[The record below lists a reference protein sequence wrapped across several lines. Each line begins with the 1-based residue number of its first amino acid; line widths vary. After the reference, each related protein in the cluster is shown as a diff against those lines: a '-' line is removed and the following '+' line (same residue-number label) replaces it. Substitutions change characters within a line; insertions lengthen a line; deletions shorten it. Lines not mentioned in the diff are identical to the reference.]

1 MIEVKNLTKK
11 YGNFKAVK
19 NASFT
24 INDGEVVGF
33 LGPNGAGKSTTMN
46 IITGYLSATEGTV
59 SVNGYDIFEQPED
72 AKRHIGYL
80 PEQPPLFTGMTVDE
94 YLNFVYDLKKTKL
107 PRNPHLAEIR
117 KLVKIEDVKNRLIRN
132 LSKGYRQ
139 RVGIAQALIG
149 NPDVLILDE
158 PTVGLDPSQIIEIR
172 ELIHKLGKNH
182 TVILSSHILS
192 EIQAVCKRI
201 IIINQGIIIADD
213 TPENLSARLS
223 DSFVVRLSV
232 IGPAREVLEKL
243 SAIPEIGKIT
253 VTGTAG
259 EATDFKIEPER
270 NGDICPDISKEML
283 AGGWA
288 ITQLYSDTLS
298 LEDIFLKMI
307 NEPPESLL
315 KAFDKGD
322 RKAKAA
328 AADDDAADG
337 TQSDTGQR
345 RRQKRRR
352 KGGRQIM
359 NAIFKREFKA
369 YFTSP
374 IGFAVLAIFYV
385 ISGLLFAVFF
395 EAGQPDISG
404 IFSPGLFLCSL
415 IIIPILTMRLFS
427 EERHQKADQLV
438 MTAPVKITS
447 VVLGKFFAAF
457 AVYAIAVSI
466 TLVYQIIITFYI
478 ATDWMV
484 FLGNFIGTLV
494 FGAALIAMGMFL
506 STLTEVQVVVA
517 VATYALEL
525 GLVLI
530 PSFIVSFL
538 SSSENAFTK
547 VIVKLFEGMSIL
559 DRFSNFTKGTLNY
572 SDIFFFLSLAA
583 LFLFFCITAID
594 RRRYA

>member
-1 MIEVKNLTKK
+1 
-11 YGNFKAVK
+11 
-19 NASFT
+19 
-24 INDGEVVGF
+24 
-33 LGPNGAGKSTTMN
+33 
-46 IITGYLSATEGTV
+46 
-59 SVNGYDIFEQPED
+59 
-72 AKRHIGYL
+72 
-80 PEQPPLFTGMTVDE
+80 
-94 YLNFVYDLKKTKL
+94 
-107 PRNPHLAEIR
+107 
-117 KLVKIEDVKNRLIRN
+117 
-132 LSKGYRQ
+132 
-139 RVGIAQALIG
+139 
-149 NPDVLILDE
+149 
-158 PTVGLDPSQIIEIR
+158 
-172 ELIHKLGKNH
+172 
-182 TVILSSHILS
+182 
-192 EIQAVCKRI
+192 
-201 IIINQGIIIADD
+201 
-213 TPENLSARLS
+213 
-223 DSFVVRLSV
+223 
-232 IGPAREVLEKL
+232 
-243 SAIPEIGKIT
+243 
-253 VTGTAG
+253 
-259 EATDFKIEPER
+259 
-270 NGDICPDISKEML
+270 
-283 AGGWA
+283 
-288 ITQLYSDTLS
+288 
-298 LEDIFLKMI
+298 
-307 NEPPESLL
+307 
-315 KAFDKGD
+315 
-322 RKAKAA
+322 
-328 AADDDAADG
+328 
-337 TQSDTGQR
+337 
-345 RRQKRRR
+345 
-352 KGGRQIM
+352 M

-385 ISGLLFAVFF
+385 ISGLLFSVFF

>member
-1 MIEVKNLTKK
+1 
-11 YGNFKAVK
+11 
-19 NASFT
+19 
-24 INDGEVVGF
+24 
-33 LGPNGAGKSTTMN
+33 
-46 IITGYLSATEGTV
+46 
-59 SVNGYDIFEQPED
+59 
-72 AKRHIGYL
+72 
-80 PEQPPLFTGMTVDE
+80 
-94 YLNFVYDLKKTKL
+94 
-107 PRNPHLAEIR
+107 
-117 KLVKIEDVKNRLIRN
+117 
-132 LSKGYRQ
+132 
-139 RVGIAQALIG
+139 
-149 NPDVLILDE
+149 
-158 PTVGLDPSQIIEIR
+158 
-172 ELIHKLGKNH
+172 
-182 TVILSSHILS
+182 
-192 EIQAVCKRI
+192 
-201 IIINQGIIIADD
+201 
-213 TPENLSARLS
+213 
-223 DSFVVRLSV
+223 
-232 IGPAREVLEKL
+232 
-243 SAIPEIGKIT
+243 
-253 VTGTAG
+253 
-259 EATDFKIEPER
+259 
-270 NGDICPDISKEML
+270 
-283 AGGWA
+283 
-288 ITQLYSDTLS
+288 
-298 LEDIFLKMI
+298 
-307 NEPPESLL
+307 
-315 KAFDKGD
+315 
-322 RKAKAA
+322 
-328 AADDDAADG
+328 
-337 TQSDTGQR
+337 
-345 RRQKRRR
+345 
-352 KGGRQIM
+352 M

-457 AVYAIAVSI
+457 AVYTIAVSI

>member
-1 MIEVKNLTKK
+1 
-11 YGNFKAVK
+11 
-19 NASFT
+19 
-24 INDGEVVGF
+24 
-33 LGPNGAGKSTTMN
+33 
-46 IITGYLSATEGTV
+46 
-59 SVNGYDIFEQPED
+59 
-72 AKRHIGYL
+72 
-80 PEQPPLFTGMTVDE
+80 
-94 YLNFVYDLKKTKL
+94 
-107 PRNPHLAEIR
+107 
-117 KLVKIEDVKNRLIRN
+117 
-132 LSKGYRQ
+132 
-139 RVGIAQALIG
+139 
-149 NPDVLILDE
+149 
-158 PTVGLDPSQIIEIR
+158 
-172 ELIHKLGKNH
+172 
-182 TVILSSHILS
+182 
-192 EIQAVCKRI
+192 
-201 IIINQGIIIADD
+201 
-213 TPENLSARLS
+213 
-223 DSFVVRLSV
+223 
-232 IGPAREVLEKL
+232 
-243 SAIPEIGKIT
+243 
-253 VTGTAG
+253 
-259 EATDFKIEPER
+259 
-270 NGDICPDISKEML
+270 
-283 AGGWA
+283 
-288 ITQLYSDTLS
+288 
-298 LEDIFLKMI
+298 
-307 NEPPESLL
+307 
-315 KAFDKGD
+315 
-322 RKAKAA
+322 
-328 AADDDAADG
+328 
-337 TQSDTGQR
+337 
-345 RRQKRRR
+345 
-352 KGGRQIM
+352 M

-404 IFSPGLFLCSL
+404 IFYPGLFLCSL

>member
-1 MIEVKNLTKK
+1 
-11 YGNFKAVK
+11 
-19 NASFT
+19 
-24 INDGEVVGF
+24 
-33 LGPNGAGKSTTMN
+33 
-46 IITGYLSATEGTV
+46 
-59 SVNGYDIFEQPED
+59 
-72 AKRHIGYL
+72 
-80 PEQPPLFTGMTVDE
+80 
-94 YLNFVYDLKKTKL
+94 
-107 PRNPHLAEIR
+107 
-117 KLVKIEDVKNRLIRN
+117 
-132 LSKGYRQ
+132 
-139 RVGIAQALIG
+139 
-149 NPDVLILDE
+149 
-158 PTVGLDPSQIIEIR
+158 
-172 ELIHKLGKNH
+172 
-182 TVILSSHILS
+182 
-192 EIQAVCKRI
+192 
-201 IIINQGIIIADD
+201 
-213 TPENLSARLS
+213 
-223 DSFVVRLSV
+223 
-232 IGPAREVLEKL
+232 
-243 SAIPEIGKIT
+243 
-253 VTGTAG
+253 
-259 EATDFKIEPER
+259 
-270 NGDICPDISKEML
+270 
-283 AGGWA
+283 
-288 ITQLYSDTLS
+288 
-298 LEDIFLKMI
+298 
-307 NEPPESLL
+307 
-315 KAFDKGD
+315 
-322 RKAKAA
+322 
-328 AADDDAADG
+328 
-337 TQSDTGQR
+337 
-345 RRQKRRR
+345 
-352 KGGRQIM
+352 M

-583 LFLFFCITAID
+583 LFLFFCITTID
-594 RRRYA
+594 HRRYA

>member
-1 MIEVKNLTKK
+1 
-11 YGNFKAVK
+11 
-19 NASFT
+19 
-24 INDGEVVGF
+24 
-33 LGPNGAGKSTTMN
+33 
-46 IITGYLSATEGTV
+46 
-59 SVNGYDIFEQPED
+59 
-72 AKRHIGYL
+72 
-80 PEQPPLFTGMTVDE
+80 
-94 YLNFVYDLKKTKL
+94 
-107 PRNPHLAEIR
+107 
-117 KLVKIEDVKNRLIRN
+117 
-132 LSKGYRQ
+132 
-139 RVGIAQALIG
+139 
-149 NPDVLILDE
+149 
-158 PTVGLDPSQIIEIR
+158 
-172 ELIHKLGKNH
+172 
-182 TVILSSHILS
+182 
-192 EIQAVCKRI
+192 
-201 IIINQGIIIADD
+201 
-213 TPENLSARLS
+213 
-223 DSFVVRLSV
+223 
-232 IGPAREVLEKL
+232 
-243 SAIPEIGKIT
+243 
-253 VTGTAG
+253 
-259 EATDFKIEPER
+259 
-270 NGDICPDISKEML
+270 
-283 AGGWA
+283 
-288 ITQLYSDTLS
+288 
-298 LEDIFLKMI
+298 
-307 NEPPESLL
+307 
-315 KAFDKGD
+315 
-322 RKAKAA
+322 
-328 AADDDAADG
+328 
-337 TQSDTGQR
+337 
-345 RRQKRRR
+345 
-352 KGGRQIM
+352 M

-374 IGFAVLAIFYV
+374 IGFAVLARFYV

>member
-1 MIEVKNLTKK
+1 MK
-11 YGNFKAVK
+11 
-19 NASFT
+19 
-24 INDGEVVGF
+24 
-33 LGPNGAGKSTTMN
+33 
-46 IITGYLSATEGTV
+46 
-59 SVNGYDIFEQPED
+59 
-72 AKRHIGYL
+72 
-80 PEQPPLFTGMTVDE
+80 
-94 YLNFVYDLKKTKL
+94 
-107 PRNPHLAEIR
+107 
-117 KLVKIEDVKNRLIRN
+117 
-132 LSKGYRQ
+132 
-139 RVGIAQALIG
+139 
-149 NPDVLILDE
+149 
-158 PTVGLDPSQIIEIR
+158 
-172 ELIHKLGKNH
+172 
-182 TVILSSHILS
+182 
-192 EIQAVCKRI
+192 
-201 IIINQGIIIADD
+201 
-213 TPENLSARLS
+213 
-223 DSFVVRLSV
+223 
-232 IGPAREVLEKL
+232 
-243 SAIPEIGKIT
+243 
-253 VTGTAG
+253 
-259 EATDFKIEPER
+259 
-270 NGDICPDISKEML
+270 
-283 AGGWA
+283 
-288 ITQLYSDTLS
+288 
-298 LEDIFLKMI
+298 
-307 NEPPESLL
+307 
-315 KAFDKGD
+315 
-322 RKAKAA
+322 
-328 AADDDAADG
+328 
-337 TQSDTGQR
+337 
-345 RRQKRRR
+345 
-352 KGGRQIM
+352 
-359 NAIFKREFKA
+359 AIFKREFRS

-374 IGFAVLAIFYV
+374 IGFAVLAIFYI
-385 ISGLLFAVFF
+385 ISGLLFAVYF
-395 EAGQPDISG
+395 EAGQPDLSG
-404 IFSPGLFLCSL
+404 IFSPGLFLCAL

>member
-1 MIEVKNLTKK
+1 
-11 YGNFKAVK
+11 
-19 NASFT
+19 
-24 INDGEVVGF
+24 
-33 LGPNGAGKSTTMN
+33 
-46 IITGYLSATEGTV
+46 
-59 SVNGYDIFEQPED
+59 
-72 AKRHIGYL
+72 
-80 PEQPPLFTGMTVDE
+80 
-94 YLNFVYDLKKTKL
+94 
-107 PRNPHLAEIR
+107 
-117 KLVKIEDVKNRLIRN
+117 
-132 LSKGYRQ
+132 
-139 RVGIAQALIG
+139 
-149 NPDVLILDE
+149 
-158 PTVGLDPSQIIEIR
+158 
-172 ELIHKLGKNH
+172 
-182 TVILSSHILS
+182 
-192 EIQAVCKRI
+192 
-201 IIINQGIIIADD
+201 
-213 TPENLSARLS
+213 
-223 DSFVVRLSV
+223 
-232 IGPAREVLEKL
+232 
-243 SAIPEIGKIT
+243 
-253 VTGTAG
+253 
-259 EATDFKIEPER
+259 
-270 NGDICPDISKEML
+270 
-283 AGGWA
+283 
-288 ITQLYSDTLS
+288 
-298 LEDIFLKMI
+298 
-307 NEPPESLL
+307 
-315 KAFDKGD
+315 
-322 RKAKAA
+322 
-328 AADDDAADG
+328 
-337 TQSDTGQR
+337 
-345 RRQKRRR
+345 
-352 KGGRQIM
+352 M

-427 EERHQKADQLV
+427 EERHQKADQQV